1 MPPKSSEYGAT
12 PDTEKGE
19 SDEDTPR
26 LMCWCFHATR
36 RMLRRILLLV
46 PLCVVLNWLYGL
58 LILAA
63 IGGAAPLSEDFL
75 VFLARANIFF
85 LPVYLVYITLVWFLL
100 GWDEPFPRYLKYVVL
115 VLFVNFFF
123 VYFYDVEHLYKVRLE
138 DCMRLVPIAYDYP
151 SSPGSK
157 AYFSHGCEH
166 WTRWSALQDFTKQ
179 YFTGDEPFEWGITV

>member
-1 MPPKSSEYGAT
+1 MIAINQ
-12 PDTEKGE
+12 
-19 SDEDTPR
+19 
-26 LMCWCFHATR
+26 F
-36 RMLRRILLLV
+36 LLY
-46 PLCVVLNWLYGL
+46 VLFT
-58 LILAA
+58 LAA
-63 IGGAAPLSEDFL
+63 IGGGPLDEDFL
-75 VFLARANIFF
+75 VFLARANNFV

-138 DCMRLVPIAYDYP
+138 DCMRLVPTAYNYP
-151 SSPGSK
+151 SSRSSK